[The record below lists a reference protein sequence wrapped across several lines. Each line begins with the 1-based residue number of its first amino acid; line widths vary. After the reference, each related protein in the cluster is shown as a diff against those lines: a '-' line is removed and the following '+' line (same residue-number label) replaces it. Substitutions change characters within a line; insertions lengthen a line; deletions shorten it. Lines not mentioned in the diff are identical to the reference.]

1 MRTLSILFLLVFLAA
16 CGMPEAAPKD
26 LAGKKKLLKEKKTAL
41 KALTAEIDQ
50 LKEEIVELD
59 TSKVVKSRRLVI
71 IGKTERRD
79 FNRFVEIQAA
89 VESGDAVMASSE
101 TGGRI
106 IQLNVDEGKPV
117 RKGQLI
123 AKLDMESIDKQIA
136 EVETTKILAE
146 QVYTRQAK
154 LWSQNIG
161 SEIQYLQAKN
171 NKERLE
177 KSLESLRF
185 QLTKANVYAP
195 ISGVVDKVYAESGEM
210 AGPGTPIVEI
220 INTRQVKVV
229 ANVPERYLPIM
240 KRGQLVDVKFPAI
253 NEERKAKISM
263 IGNSINP
270 ANRTFE
276 AEVELSNPKGVL
288 KPNLL
293 SLMVVNDFS
302 AKDVVVIPLD
312 LVQQEVSGKNY
323 VFIRAEGPDGSMAK
337 KVYVETGES
346 VEGDIII
353 TEGLKG
359 EEEII
364 LDGARGLAENELI
377 EVKVAEPTASN

>member
-1 MRTLSILFLLVFLAA
+1 MRTLSILFFLVFLAA
-16 CGMPEAAPKD
+16 CGMPEPAPND

-41 KALTAEIDQ
+41 KALAAEIDQ
-50 LKEEIVELD
+50 LKDEIGELD
-59 TSKVVKSRRLVI
+59 TSKVVKSRRLVT
-71 IGKTERRD
+71 IGKIERRD

-106 IQLNVDEGKPV
+106 IQLNVDEGKTV

-123 AKLDMESIDKQIA
+123 AKLDMETIDKQIA
-136 EVETTKILAE
+136 EVETSKILADE
-146 QVYTRQAK
+146 IFTRQAK
-154 LWSQNIG
+154 LWSKNIG

-177 KSLESLRF
+177 KTLESLRF

-195 ISGVVDKVYAESGEM
+195 ISGIVDKVYAESGEM
-210 AGPGTPIVEI
+210 AGPGTPIIEI

-229 ANVPERYLPIM
+229 ASVPEKYLPIM
-240 KRGQLVDVKFPAI
+240 KKGQSVDVKFPAI
-253 NEERKAKISM
+253 NEERKARISM

-276 AEVELSNPKGVL
+276 AEVQLSNPKGIL

-293 SLMVVNDFS
+293 SLMIVNDFS
-302 AKDVVVIPLD
+302 AKDAVVIRLD
-312 LVQQEVSGKNY
+312 LVQQEVSGKSY
-323 VFIRAEGPDGSMAK
+323 VFVKANGPEGLLAK

-346 VEGDIII
+346 VDGDIII
-353 TEGLKG
+353 TEGLIG

-364 LDGARGLAENELI
+364 MDGARGLSENELI
-377 EVKVAEPTASN
+377 EVKISESTASN